1 MRLSALSEDRRGPK
15 VGEYYIDKNGNLRLK
30 GAGDIKPSVEPR
42 RKDQFAMELETFRNL
57 ATIHTPVAMR
67 GEMIH
72 ASNLP
77 NAIPYSRR

>member
-1 MRLSALSEDRRGPK
+1 MRLSALSEDRGPK
-15 VGEYYIDKNGNLRLK
+15 VDEYYFDSKGNLRLR
-30 GAGDIKPSVEPR
+30 GAATIKPNEPKT
-42 RKDQFAMELETFRNL
+42 KDKLAVELETFRNL

-77 NAIPYSRR
+77 NAIPFSRR